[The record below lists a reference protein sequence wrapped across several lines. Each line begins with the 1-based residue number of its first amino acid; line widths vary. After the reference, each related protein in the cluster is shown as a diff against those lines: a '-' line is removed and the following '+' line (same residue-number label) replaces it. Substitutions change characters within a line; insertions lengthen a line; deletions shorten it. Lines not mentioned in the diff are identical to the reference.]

1 MEAHGGLANRI
12 CETFAS
18 LDKKPLK
25 KITGE
30 IYADCPQYAKN
41 SRKDKVTDVGSEDGA
56 RFNPEI
62 ERMVEEI
69 ESGNAGWKVQTAQ
82 EHIECVKRLARE

>member
-1 MEAHGGLANRI
+1 MDAHGGLANRI

-18 LDKKPLK
+18 LDKKSLK

-30 IYADCPQYAKN
+30 IYADYPQYAKN
-41 SRKDKVTDVGSEDGA
+41 VRMEGQAADAGSEDGA

-69 ESGNAGWKVQTAQ
+69 ESGNAG
-82 EHIECVKRLARE
+82 